1 MAPKNVAVVDLVDS
15 HEERLLRVE
24 SKTAEISEDVVAC
37 RADIRHLQ
45 ETTDRIDK
53 KIDSLGATMEKHSV
67 DSMNR
72 FSLVLDRVNVLESDK
87 VRTQR
92 LIEAFKKVASW
103 VLGGLGGAVL
113 VKYGEAIFEFLV
125 K

>member
-24 SKTAEISEDVVAC
+24 TKTGEISEDVVAC

-45 ETTDRIDK
+45 ATTDNIDS
-53 KIDSLGATMEKHSV
+53 KIDDLRQTMEKHSA
-67 DSMNR
+67 DSLSR
-72 FSLVLDRVNVLESDK
+72 FSLVLDRVNILETDK
-87 VRTQR
+87 AQKAKYFSFVTK
-92 LIEAFKKVASW
+92 LLFW
-103 VLGGLGGAVL
+103 VFGGIGGAVL
-113 VKYGEAIFEFLV
+113 VKYGEALFDLV